1 MSGEVV
7 RRYNSSKRVRLNPER
22 WMPVLRHVRPSDIST
37 LQLLGNPIKNDSMR
51 IVEAIV
57 AEIHRNL
64 PQTSADDAA
73 GVPHSVIAAVHVA
86 NIDAVR
92 RAEGAAL
99 AFSDIDG
106 DKLHVAQMSAHI
118 EPYLDALIA
127 DATLSHLLALLPETL
142 LVRMF
147 SRYMVKALGGN
158 NPLSHEALHAVF
170 LDNEH
175 LSAQLRQQML
185 TDYVYLIEF
194 PRKGNVGEA
203 LAQLPSASR
212 EHQLLTALGHMHRFE
227 APAAFDI
234 FTEVLKTGGKP
245 VFQEPL
251 LNFAYALAVC
261 LTGTTKSQKVGQVL
275 LKSHDCQKSVR
286 CYAMNLVLHHF
297 LAKDA
302 AQYLKSHPLCMAT
315 DGLAVVLAVAFCRH
329 YSLIDAHTRE
339 AMSAANVVSS
349 CSSDYLRLLCLDD
362 FKVLSPLADKLRHRA
377 ACGRP
382 SAHGHTRGQGT
393 AADTGAAQ
401 ERQCVPRRQP

>member
-37 LQLLGNPIKNDSMR
+37 LQLLGNPVKNDSMR

-158 NPLSHEALHAVF
+158 SPLSHEALHAVF

-185 TDYVYLIEF
+185 TDYVYLMSF
-194 PRKGNVGEA
+194 PERA
-203 LAQLPSASR
+203 TSARRWRSSRRPRASTSCSPPSATCTASR
-212 EHQLLTALGHMHRFE
+212 LLQPSTSSPRSSR
-227 APAAFDI
+227 PAAN
-234 FTEVLKTGGKP
+234 LYSR
-245 VFQEPL
+245 
-251 LNFAYALAVC
+251 N
-261 LTGTTKSQKVGQVL
+261 
-275 LKSHDCQKSVR
+275 R
-286 CYAMNLVLHHF
+286 C
-297 LAKDA
+297 
-302 AQYLKSHPLCMAT
+302 
-315 DGLAVVLAVAFCRH
+315 
-329 YSLIDAHTRE
+329 
-339 AMSAANVVSS
+339 
-349 CSSDYLRLLCLDD
+349 
-362 FKVLSPLADKLRHRA
+362 
-377 ACGRP
+377 
-382 SAHGHTRGQGT
+382 
-393 AADTGAAQ
+393 
-401 ERQCVPRRQP
+401 